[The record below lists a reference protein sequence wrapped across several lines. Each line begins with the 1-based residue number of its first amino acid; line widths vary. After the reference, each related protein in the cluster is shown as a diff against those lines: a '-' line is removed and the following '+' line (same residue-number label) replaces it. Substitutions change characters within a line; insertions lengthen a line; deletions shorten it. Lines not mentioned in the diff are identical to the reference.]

1 MYDNITIW
9 SERAEGYD
17 AYRPH
22 PPMALVGV
30 LTQLAQTS
38 YPQCVVDIGSGT
50 GLSTT
55 IWAEVADTVIGIE
68 PNADMRQQAQRR
80 KMSKWQKANIHFKN
94 GVSTATKLA
103 NESAD
108 IVTCS
113 QSLHWMEP
121 EPTFAEIVRILRPGG
136 VFAAYDYDWP
146 PTMNWEVE
154 NAYNASMEQFERIR
168 AERNLELF
176 SGTRW
181 AKEQHLE
188 RMQASGHFRYVK
200 EILLHSVEMG
210 NAERLIGLALSNII
224 APYLHR
230 GLLSEQEIGLDRF
243 KQAAQERIG
252 ATPVPWYFSYH
263 VRIGV
268 K

>member
-1 MYDNITIW
+1 
-9 SERAEGYD
+9 
-17 AYRPH
+17 
-22 PPMALVGV
+22 MALVGV
-30 LTQLAQTS
+30 LTQLAQIAH
-38 YPQCVVDIGSGT
+38 PRCVVDIGSGT

-55 IWAEVADTVIGIE
+55 VWAEVADTVIGIE
-68 PNADMRQQAQRR
+68 PNADMRQQAERR
-80 KMSKWQKANIHFKN
+80 THALSNARNITYRDGISSKTN
-94 GVSTATKLA
+94 LPD
-103 NESAD
+103 ESAD

-121 EPTFAEIVRILRPGG
+121 APTFAEIARILRPGG

-146 PTMNWEVE
+146 PTLNWEVE
-154 NAYNASMEQFERIR
+154 HAYNECMDQFERVCV
-168 AERNLELF
+168 ERNLEVF
-176 SGTRW
+176 TGTRW

-200 EILLHSVEMG
+200 EILLHSMEMG
-210 NAERLIGLALSNII
+210 NAERLIGLALSNAI

-230 GLLSEQEIGLDRF
+230 GLLNEQEIGLDRF
-243 KQAAQERIG
+243 KQAAQEHIG
-252 ATPVPWYFSYH
+252 DKPIPWYFSYH

>member
-1 MYDNITIW
+1 MQENINIW
-9 SERAEGYD
+9 SERAEDYD
-17 AYRPH
+17 AYRPS
-22 PPMALVGV
+22 PPLALVGV
-30 LTQLAQTS
+30 LTQLARM
-38 YPQCVVDIGSGT
+38 PGPHCVVDIGSGT

-68 PNADMRQQAQRR
+68 PNADMRRQAGRR
-80 KMSKWQKANIHFKN
+80 TQSQPSLHN
-94 GVSTATKLA
+94 VSFRDSISSRTNLPP
-103 NESAD
+103 ESAD

-121 EPTFAEIVRILRPGG
+121 ASTFAEIARILRPGG

-154 NAYNASMEQFERIR
+154 NAYNECMKQFERVQV
-168 AERNLELF
+168 ERNLELF
-176 SGTRW
+176 PMTQW
-181 AKEQHLE
+181 AKTQHLE
-188 RMQASGHFRYVK
+188 RMQASEHFRYVK
-200 EILLHSVEMG
+200 EILLHNVEMG
-210 NAERLIGLALSNII
+210 NAQRLIGLTLSNVI
-224 APYLHR
+224 APYLQK

-243 KQAAQERIG
+243 IQVAQEHIG
-252 ATPVPWYFSYH
+252 ATPIPWYFSYH

>member
-1 MYDNITIW
+1 MHDTITIW
-9 SERAEGYD
+9 SERAEDYD
-17 AYRPH
+17 AHRPH
-22 PPMALVGV
+22 SPMALVDV
-30 LTQLAQTS
+30 LTQLAQMARLS
-38 YPQCVVDIGSGT
+38 CVVDIGSGT

-55 IWAEVADTVIGIE
+55 VWAEVADTVIGIE
-68 PNADMRQQAQRR
+68 PNADMRRLAERR
-80 KMSKWQKANIHFKN
+80 TQSQPQLQNVSFQN
-94 GVSTATKLA
+94 GISSDTQLPP
-103 NESAD
+103 ESAD

-121 EPTFAEIVRILRPGG
+121 APTFAEIARILRHGG

-154 NAYNASMEQFERIR
+154 NAYNDCMDQFERMCV
-168 AERNLELF
+168 ERNLELF
-176 SGTRW
+176 TGTKW

-188 RMQASGHFRYVK
+188 RMQASGHFRYAK
-200 EILLHSVEMG
+200 EILLHSVERG
-210 NAERLIGLALSNII
+210 NAERLVGLTLSNAI

-230 GLLSEQEIGLDRF
+230 GLLSEQEIGLDHF
-243 KQAAQERIG
+243 KQVAQERIG
-252 ATPVPWYFSYH
+252 DKPVPWYFSYR

>member
-1 MYDNITIW
+1 MHDNITIW
-9 SERAEGYD
+9 SERAEDYD
-17 AYRPH
+17 AYRPA

-30 LTQLAQTS
+30 LTQLAQIERPS
-38 YPQCVVDIGSGT
+38 CVVDIGSGT
-50 GLSTT
+50 GLSTNL
-55 IWAEVADTVIGIE
+55 WAEVADTVIGIE
-68 PNADMRQQAQRR
+68 PNTDMRQLAERR
-80 KMSKWQKANIHFKN
+80 THALTNVRNISYRDGISSKTN
-94 GVSTATKLA
+94 LPP
-103 NESAD
+103 ESAD

-121 EPTFAEIVRILRPGG
+121 APTFAEIARILRHGG

-146 PTMNWEVE
+146 PTMNWEVG
-154 NAYNASMEQFERIR
+154 NAYNACMEQFEHIR
-168 AERNLELF
+168 VKRNLELF
-176 SGTRW
+176 TGTGW

-188 RMQASGHFRYVK
+188 RMQASRHFRYVK

-210 NAERLIGLALSNII
+210 NAERLIGLALSNAV

-230 GLLSEQEIGLDRF
+230 GLLNEQEIGLDRF
-243 KQAAQERIG
+243 KQVAQERIG
-252 ATPVPWYFSYH
+252 DKPVPWYFSYR

>member
-1 MYDNITIW
+1 MHDNITIW
-9 SERAEGYD
+9 SERAEDYD
-17 AYRPH
+17 AYRPS

-30 LTQLAQTS
+30 LTQLAQM
-38 YPQCVVDIGSGT
+38 PHPHCIVDIGSGT

-55 IWAEVADTVIGIE
+55 VWAEVADTVIGIE
-68 PNADMRQQAQRR
+68 PNTDMRRQAEHRTH
-80 KMSKWQKANIHFKN
+80 A
-94 GVSTATKLA
+94 LA
-103 NESAD
+103 NVRNITYRDGISSKTNLPDESAD

-121 EPTFAEIVRILRPGG
+121 APTFAEIARILRPGG

-154 NAYNASMEQFERIR
+154 QAYDECMDQFERMRI
-168 AERNLELF
+168 ERNLEVF
-176 SGTRW
+176 TGRGW

-200 EILLHSVEMG
+200 EILLHSMEMG
-210 NAERLIGLALSNII
+210 NAKRLIGLALSNAI

-230 GLLSEQEIGLDRF
+230 GLLNEQEIGLDRF
-243 KQAAQERIG
+243 KQVAQEHIG
-252 ATPVPWYFSYH
+252 DRPIPWYFSYH